1 MKKLNRSNAR
11 SAVNS
16 LHDLGF
22 TVFGIASMLSM
33 TTANIY
39 AHLKKSG
46 RMKGRVFIREYPEWD
61 VSTRI
66 VLRRFFQEPECM
78 YLVLVGMARQGKT
91 GLVAA
96 PPASATK
103 RTYKKSGKKTA

>member
-1 MKKLNRSNAR
+1 MKKLNRFDVR
-11 SAVNS
+11 AVVTN

-22 TVFGIASMLSM
+22 TVSGIASMLNK
-33 TTANIY
+33 TPPNIY

-46 RMKGRVFIREYPEWD
+46 RMKGRVFIRKYPEWD
-61 VSTRI
+61 VPTRI

-96 PPASATK
+96 PPASAIK
-103 RTYKKSGKKTA
+103 RISKKSGKKTA